1 MESNPETISI
11 LSQCLCQS
19 LNPDPSHRKLAEE
32 QLEMAKQHLGFG
44 NVLIVI
50 SQDTKAEPAAR
61 QAAALAFKNWIKNS
75 WASEEGDD
83 SQIAAADRDSLKSKL
98 VSVLISLANA
108 PSLLI
113 QYSEAISIIAT
124 SDFPEQWPDLID
136 QIVQN
141 FNPNDW
147 NANNALLSTAHAI
160 FKRWR
165 AQFRTDSLFLEI
177 KYVLE
182 RFCEPYL
189 QLFKLLDTTLTN
201 VAPTLPKSQQQ
212 ILAKSL
218 LYMIQIYYD
227 LNCQDI
233 PEYFEDHLQEF
244 MSLLHKYLTWEIP
257 YLISD
262 RQQEADD
269 EEEGE
274 AGDLEKIRASICE
287 VVELYS
293 LRYLDVFPMMDVFV
307 KTCWDMLT
315 RLGRQQRSDILVS
328 KATRFLSVVVKMPS
342 QKSLFESLETLEAI
356 CEKIVLP
363 NMFLRN
369 FEVEMFEEDPAE
381 FVRRDLEGSD
391 SDTRRQAAIEITRAL
406 IEQFQ
411 KEVTGIITRYVQ
423 NYLQQYAADPAG
435 NWRLKDAAVS
445 LVASIAS
452 RSSTTSGGVTNTNA
466 LVDVV
471 LFFSEQVVQ
480 DLSGKNA
487 TTPHPVIVADAIKF
501 LHTFRNQLTREQLI
515 SVLPLL
521 VPHLNSEVSVIYT
534 YAATTIERILFM
546 KRNNQLLFNS
556 ADLKE
561 LGPELLN
568 GLFAQIRKGTTPQQ
582 IAQNEMLM
590 KCTMRVIVT
599 AQKGL
604 LPHYEATLS
613 NLIAILTEISKNPSN
628 PKFNH
633 YTFESISALIRFV
646 TLADLRTLPIF
657 EQALFPIFSQILT
670 QDVQDFSPFVFQILS
685 QMLELHTNHSEPL
698 SDYYNDILPPLL
710 TPALWELRGNVPALV
725 RLLRAYLSAGAPR
738 LVAEN
743 RISAIL
749 GVFQKLIGSKL
760 NDVYGFELLE
770 ALFEHVPI
778 DTLMPYLRNV
788 FVLLLTRL
796 QQSKTDKF
804 TSALLY
810 TMMFIVTLE
819 KPQLTP
825 DLLINTINAVQ
836 PGLFSQVMEG
846 VLLPAVASTP
856 AKQRRVVALGH
867 ISLLTRSRTLQCEAE
882 SRLYLPILI
891 SVLRLFTLPQLKPTE
906 DTAGSTGELNVTDLE
921 EHGYQVGFS
930 RLGASETIGK
940 RDPFDSMVDPRDALA
955 SGLVKAGEAQPG
967 KIPALIS
974 QVPSEFATPY
984 LQWLAAAGYQIK

>member
-342 QKSLFESLETLEAI
+342 QKSLFDSLETLEAI

>member
-189 QLFKLLDTTLTN
+189 QLFKLLDTALTN

>member
-189 QLFKLLDTTLTN
+189 QLFKLLDTALTN

-342 QKSLFESLETLEAI
+342 QKSLFDSLETLEAI

>member
-1 MESNPETISI
+1 
-11 LSQCLCQS
+11 
-19 LNPDPSHRKLAEE
+19 
-32 QLEMAKQHLGFG
+32 
-44 NVLIVI
+44 
-50 SQDTKAEPAAR
+50 
-61 QAAALAFKNWIKNS
+61 
-75 WASEEGDD
+75 
-83 SQIAAADRDSLKSKL
+83 
-98 VSVLISLANA
+98 
-108 PSLLI
+108 
-113 QYSEAISIIAT
+113 
-124 SDFPEQWPDLID
+124 
-136 QIVQN
+136 
-141 FNPNDW
+141 
-147 NANNALLSTAHAI
+147 
-160 FKRWR
+160 
-165 AQFRTDSLFLEI
+165 
-177 KYVLE
+177 
-182 RFCEPYL
+182 
-189 QLFKLLDTTLTN
+189 
-201 VAPTLPKSQQQ
+201 
-212 ILAKSL
+212 
-218 LYMIQIYYD
+218 MIQIYYD

-233 PEYFEDHLQEF
+233 PEYFEDHLEEF
-244 MSLLHKYLTWEIP
+244 MNLLHKYLTWEIP
-257 YLISD
+257 YLASA
-262 RQQEADD
+262 RQEDADD

-274 AGDLEKIRASICE
+274 AGELEKIRAGICE

-342 QKSLFESLETLEAI
+342 QRALFESLETLEAI

-369 FEVEMFEEDPAE
+369 FEVEMFEDDSAE

-391 SDTRRQAAIEITRAL
+391 NDTRRQAAIEITRAL

-411 KEVTGIITRYVQ
+411 KEVTAIITRYVQ
-423 NYLQQYAADPAG
+423 NYLQQYAADPTG

-445 LVASIAS
+445 LLASIAS
-452 RSSTTSGGVTNTNA
+452 RSSTTAGGVTNTNA

-480 DLSGKNA
+480 DLSVKNSA
-487 TTPHPVIVADAIKF
+487 PPHPIIVADAIKF

-515 SVLPLL
+515 SVMPLL

-534 YAATTIERILFM
+534 YAAITVERILFM
-546 KRNNQLLFNS
+546 KRNNQLLFS
-556 ADLKE
+556 STDLKD
-561 LGPELLN
+561 LAPELLT

-590 KCTMRVIVT
+590 KCVMRVIVT
-599 AQKGL
+599 AQKAL
-604 LPHYEATLS
+604 LPHCEVILS
-613 NLIAILTEISKNPSN
+613 NLIMILTEISKNPSN

-633 YTFESISALIRFV
+633 YTFESISALIRFM
-646 TLADLRTLPIF
+646 TMADTRTLPIF

-698 SDYYNDILPPLL
+698 SDYYNDLLPPLL
-710 TPALWELRGNVPALV
+710 TPTLWELRGNVPALV

-738 LVAEN
+738 IVAEN
-743 RISAIL
+743 RISAML

-770 ALFEHVPI
+770 ALFEHVPV
-778 DTLMPYLRNV
+778 DALLPYLRNV
-788 FVLLLTRL
+788 FLLLLTRL

-804 TSALLY
+804 TSAFLY
-810 TMMFIVTLE
+810 TIMFIVTLE
-819 KPQLTP
+819 KPQLSP

-856 AKQRRVVALGH
+856 PKQRRVVALGH
-867 ISLLTRSRTLQCEAE
+867 ISLLTRARTLQCEAE
-882 SRLYLPILI
+882 SRLYLPVLI

-906 DTAGSTGELNVTDLE
+906 DTAGENSELNVTDLE

-940 RDPFDSMVDPRDALA
+940 RDPFSAMVDPRDALA

>member
-1 MESNPETISI
+1 MESNPETIKI
-11 LSQCLCQS
+11 ISQCLCQS
-19 LNPDPSHRKLAEE
+19 LNPDPAHRKLAEE

-44 NVLIVI
+44 NVLIAI
-50 SQDTKAEPAAR
+50 TQDLKAEPTAR
-61 QAAALAFKNWIKNS
+61 QAAALAFKNWVKNS
-75 WASEEGDD
+75 WAPEEGEE
-83 SQIAAADRDSLKSKL
+83 SQISTADRDSLKSKL
-98 VSVLISLANA
+98 VSVLISLANS
-108 PSLLI
+108 PSLLV

-124 SDFPEQWPDLID
+124 SDFPEHWPDLID

-189 QLFKLLDTTLTN
+189 QLFKLLDTALTN
-201 VAPTLPKSQQQ
+201 VAPTLPQSEQQ

-218 LYMIQIYYD
+218 LFMIQIYYD

-233 PEYFEDHLQEF
+233 PEYFEDHLEEF
-244 MSLLHKYLTWEIP
+244 MNLLHKYLTWEIP
-257 YLISD
+257 YLASA
-262 RQQEADD
+262 RQEDADD

-274 AGDLEKIRASICE
+274 AGELEKIRAGICE

-342 QKSLFESLETLEAI
+342 QRALFESLETLEAI

-369 FEVEMFEEDPAE
+369 FEVEMFEDDPAE

-391 SDTRRQAAIEITRAL
+391 NDTRRQAAIEITRAL

-411 KEVTGIITRYVQ
+411 KEVTAIITRYVQ
-423 NYLQQYAADPAG
+423 NYLQQYAADPTG

-445 LVASIAS
+445 LLASIAS
-452 RSSTTSGGVTNTNA
+452 RSSTTAGGVTNTNA

-480 DLSGKNA
+480 DLSVKNSA
-487 TTPHPVIVADAIKF
+487 PPHPIIVADAIKF

-515 SVLPLL
+515 SVMPLL

-534 YAATTIERILFM
+534 YAAITVERILFM
-546 KRNNQLLFNS
+546 KRNNQLLFS
-556 ADLKE
+556 STDLKD
-561 LGPELLN
+561 LAPELLT

-590 KCTMRVIVT
+590 KCVMRVIVT
-599 AQKGL
+599 AQKAL
-604 LPHYEATLS
+604 LPHCEVILS
-613 NLIAILTEISKNPSN
+613 NLIMILTEISKNPSN

-633 YTFESISALIRFV
+633 YTFESISALIRFM
-646 TLADLRTLPIF
+646 TMADTRTLPIF

-698 SDYYNDILPPLL
+698 SDYYNDLLPPLL
-710 TPALWELRGNVPALV
+710 TPTLWELRGNVPALV

-738 LVAEN
+738 IVAEN
-743 RISAIL
+743 RISAML

-770 ALFEHVPI
+770 ALFEHVPV
-778 DTLMPYLRNV
+778 DALLPYLRNV
-788 FVLLLTRL
+788 FLLLLTRL

-804 TSALLY
+804 TSAFLY
-810 TMMFIVTLE
+810 TIMFIVTLE
-819 KPQLTP
+819 KPQLSP

-856 AKQRRVVALGH
+856 PKQRRVVALGH
-867 ISLLTRSRTLQCEAE
+867 ISLLTRARTLQCEAE
-882 SRLYLPILI
+882 SRLYLPVLI

-906 DTAGSTGELNVTDLE
+906 NTAGENSELNVTDLE

-940 RDPFDSMVDPRDALA
+940 RDPFSAMVDPRDALA

>member
-1 MESNPETISI
+1 MESNPETITI

-75 WASEEGDD
+75 WAPVRFLSTIPSIYHATHDAFFANLQEEGDD
-83 SQIAAADRDSLKSKL
+83 GQIASTDRDSLKSKL
-98 VSVLISLANA
+98 LSVLISLAST

-136 QIVQN
+136 QIVRN

-165 AQFRTDSLFLEI
+165 AQFRTDRLFLEI

-182 RFCEPYL
+182 RFCEPETTDPAHIL
-189 QLFKLLDTTLTN
+189 QLLDTALAN

-218 LYMIQIYYD
+218 LFMIQIYYD

-257 YLISD
+257 YLLSD

-315 RLGRQQRSDILVS
+315 RLGRQQRSDIVRLHAKRVS
-328 KATRFLSVVVKMPS
+328 YYSYEYLIGEPIYSFSVKRRASYRWLSRCHLRKAFLKVWKLWKPFAT
-342 QKSLFESLETLEAI
+342 KSYCPTCFCEVSSITHSILEGKLME
-356 CEKIVLP
+356 
-363 NMFLRN
+363 LRRN
-369 FEVEMFEEDPAE
+369 VFVDFEVEMFEEDPAE
-381 FVRRDLEGSD
+381 
-391 SDTRRQAAIEITRAL
+391 QAAIEITRAL

-411 KEVTGIITRYVQ
+411 KEVTTIITRYVQ
-423 NYLQQYAADPAG
+423 NYLQVLLKSFLPLQYAADPAG

-452 RSSTTSGGVTNTNA
+452 RSSTTSGGVTNINA

-480 DLSGKNA
+480 DLSVKNA
-487 TTPHPVIVADAIKF
+487 ATPHPVIAADAIKF

-521 VPHLNSEVSVIYT
+521 VPHLNSEFSFPADI
-534 YAATTIERILFM
+534 F
-546 KRNNQLLFNS
+546 LLSRFNL

-561 LGPELLN
+561 LGLELLD

-590 KCTMRVIVT
+590 KCM
-599 AQKGL
+599 L
-604 LPHYEATLS
+604 LP
-613 NLIAILTEISKNPSN
+613 
-628 PKFNH
+628 
-633 YTFESISALIRFV
+633 SI
-646 TLADLRTLPIF
+646 TDL
-657 EQALFPIFSQILT
+657 
-670 QDVQDFSPFVFQILS
+670 
-685 QMLELHTNHSEPL
+685 N
-698 SDYYNDILPPLL
+698 LPPFKIRRFQA
-710 TPALWELRGNVPALV
+710 PCEL
-725 RLLRAYLSAGAPR
+725 S
-738 LVAEN
+738 
-743 RISAIL
+743 
-749 GVFQKLIGSKL
+749 
-760 NDVYGFELLE
+760 
-770 ALFEHVPI
+770 
-778 DTLMPYLRNV
+778 
-788 FVLLLTRL
+788 
-796 QQSKTDKF
+796 
-804 TSALLY
+804 
-810 TMMFIVTLE
+810 
-819 KPQLTP
+819 
-825 DLLINTINAVQ
+825 
-836 PGLFSQVMEG
+836 
-846 VLLPAVASTP
+846 
-856 AKQRRVVALGH
+856 
-867 ISLLTRSRTLQCEAE
+867 
-882 SRLYLPILI
+882 
-891 SVLRLFTLPQLKPTE
+891 
-906 DTAGSTGELNVTDLE
+906 
-921 EHGYQVGFS
+921 
-930 RLGASETIGK
+930 
-940 RDPFDSMVDPRDALA
+940 
-955 SGLVKAGEAQPG
+955 
-967 KIPALIS
+967 
-974 QVPSEFATPY
+974 
-984 LQWLAAAGYQIK
+984 

>member
-1 MESNPETISI
+1 MEANPETIKI

-19 LNPDPSHRKLAEE
+19 LNPDPAHRKLAEE
-32 QLEMAKQHLGFG
+32 QLEIAKQHLGFG
-44 NVLIVI
+44 NVLIAVT
-50 SQDTKAEPAAR
+50 QDLQADPAAR
-61 QAAALAFKNWIKNS
+61 QAAALAFKNWVKTS
-75 WASEEGDD
+75 WAPEEGDEG
-83 SQIAAADRDSLKSKL
+83 QIATADRDTLKSKL
-98 VSVLISLANA
+98 VSVLISLANS
-108 PSLLI
+108 PNLLI

-124 SDFPEQWPDLID
+124 SDFPAQWPDLID

-147 NANNALLSTAHAI
+147 NANNALLSTSHAI

-165 AQFRTDSLFLEI
+165 AQFRTDDLFLEI

-189 QLFKLLDTTLTN
+189 QLFKLLDTALTD
-201 VAPTLPKSQQQ
+201 VAPTLPKAQQQ

-218 LYMIQIYYD
+218 VLMIQIYYD

-233 PEYFEDHLQEF
+233 PEYFEDHLSEF
-244 MSLLHKYLTWEIP
+244 MNLLHKYLTWEIP
-257 YLISD
+257 YLVSD
-262 RQQEADD
+262 RPQETDD

-274 AGDLEKIRASICE
+274 AGDLEKIRAGICE

-342 QKSLFESLETLEAI
+342 QKGLFESLETLEAI
-356 CEKIVLP
+356 CDKIVLP

-391 SDTRRQAAIEITRAL
+391 NDTRRQAAIEITRAL

-411 KEVTGIITRYVQ
+411 KEVTAIITRYVQ
-423 NYLQQYAADPAG
+423 NYLQQYAADPVG

-445 LVASIAS
+445 LLASIAS
-452 RSSTTSGGVTNTNA
+452 RSSTTAGGVTNTNA

-471 LFFSEQVVQ
+471 QFFSEHVVQ
-480 DLSGKNA
+480 DLSVKSA
-487 TTPHPVIVADAIKF
+487 ASPHPIIVADAIKF

-521 VPHLNSEVSVIYT
+521 APHLNSEVYVIYT
-534 YAATTIERILFM
+534 YAAITLIFF
-546 KRNNQLLFNS
+546 LLNRFS
-556 ADLKE
+556 AADLKE
-561 LGPELLN
+561 LGPELLT

-590 KCTMRVIVT
+590 KCTMRVVVT

-604 LPHYEATLS
+604 LPHYEAILS

-633 YTFESISALIRFV
+633 YTFESISALIRF
-646 TLADLRTLPIF
+646 TTMADLRTLPIF

-698 SDYYNDILPPLL
+698 SNYYNEMLPPLL
-710 TPALWELRGNVPALV
+710 TPTLWELRGNVPALV
-725 RLLRAYLSAGAPR
+725 RLLRAYLRAGASR
-738 LVAEN
+738 IVAEN
-743 RISAIL
+743 RISAML

-770 ALFEHVPI
+770 ALFEHVPVEA
-778 DTLMPYLRNV
+778 LLPYLRNV

-804 TSALLY
+804 TSALLH
-810 TMMFIVTLE
+810 TIMFIVTLE

-825 DLLINTINAVQ
+825 DVLINTINEVQ

-846 VLLPAVASTP
+846 VLLPAVASAP

-867 ISLLTRSRTLQCEAE
+867 ISLLTRSRNVQCEAE
-882 SRLYLPILI
+882 SRLFLPILV
-891 SVLRLFTLPQLKPTE
+891 SVLRLFTLPQLKSTE
-906 DTAGSTGELNVTDLE
+906 DTTAGESELNVTDLE
-921 EHGYQVGFS
+921 ENGYQVGFS

-940 RDPFDSMVDPRDALA
+940 RDPFTSLGDPRDALA
-955 SGLVKAGEAQPG
+955 NGLVKAGDAQPG

-984 LQWLAAAGYQIK
+984 LQWLATAGYQIN